1 MPLLDVDVVA
11 VDMVLLGKTSSV
23 VAVPEEVSS
32 PEEVLAETSSV
43 VEVLELLAEF
53 SRVVEV
59 MLSVLV

>member
-11 VDMVLLGKTSSV
+11 V

-43 VEVLELLAEF
+43 VEELLAEF
-53 SRVVEV
+53 SSVVEV